1 MTDSQIAAIDSEKE
15 VVETNSIYE
24 YDFEDYYLD
33 AYLVS
38 RNKAESYKKAC
49 IATDYPIPKYP
60 TQSAYSYHKRLDRD
74 GKVEEAL
81 RKATLDS
88 RIASHNKMDYLRDNA
103 TSENIQFQAAKHQT
117 GDLYTQETASAGI
130 EVHVNRENVEIT
142 HKNQTLKIES
152 K

>member
-1 MTDSQIAAIDSEKE
+1 MTDSQVQAMSSDTQLVNNDSI
-15 VVETNSIYE
+15 VEYE
-24 YDFEDYYLD
+24 FEDYYVD
-33 AYLVS
+33 SYLVS
-38 RNKAESYKKAC
+38 RNKADSYKRAC

-60 TQSAYSYHKRLDRD
+60 TQAAYSYHKRLDKE
-74 GKVEEAL
+74 GKIEEAL

-88 RIASHNKMDYLRDNA
+88 RIAAHNKMDSLRENA

-117 GDLYTQETASAGI
+117 GDLYTQDSAAAGI
-130 EVHVNRENVEIT
+130 EVHVNRDNVEIT